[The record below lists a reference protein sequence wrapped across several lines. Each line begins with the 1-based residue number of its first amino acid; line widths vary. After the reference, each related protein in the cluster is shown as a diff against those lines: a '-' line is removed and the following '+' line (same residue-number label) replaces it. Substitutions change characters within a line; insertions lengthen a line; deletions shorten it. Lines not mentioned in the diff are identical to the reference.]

1 MITAVYIN
9 NKIKTLI
16 LIILILCL
24 IYATNKIKK
33 YFKLSKIKLLFTNK
47 NFRQYYEKYKKYSIH
62 KVKSNLALKKYNKEK
77 YNNIIQN

>member
-1 MITAVYIN
+1 MKYNKKIIKFNKCVNRIIFKVVNTKMITAVYIN

-16 LIILILCL
+16 LIILILFL

-47 NFRQYYEKYKKYSIH
+47 NFR
-62 KVKSNLALKKYNKEK
+62 
-77 YNNIIQN
+77 